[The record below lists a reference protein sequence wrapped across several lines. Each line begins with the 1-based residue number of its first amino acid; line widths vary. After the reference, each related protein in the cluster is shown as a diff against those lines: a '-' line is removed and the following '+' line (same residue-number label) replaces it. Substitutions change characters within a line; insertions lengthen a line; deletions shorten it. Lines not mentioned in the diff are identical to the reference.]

1 MITRIKVKNF
11 KSLEDFELRNLS
23 AFTCLIGLNGA
34 GKTTLLQ
41 FFDFVRSLLQG
52 RVSDWL
58 ARHKW
63 NISDVI
69 TIGSGKRSIEF
80 EIDVVDGNATQTWCA
95 RFNTQEMRCT
105 YESLLT
111 TTNDEKKQLL
121 LFEDNK
127 LKINN
132 ENFDLPQNFKQEGSV
147 FSFLQPMPLTP
158 DELLHTKVFG
168 VLDPSEIAQ
177 ASQTKYKSKQIEV
190 ESNGKGLVGFI
201 SSLSTAQQMDLFQK
215 LQAFYPSAQNYK
227 IRKQTFGWKNLLLSE
242 MEKSYFDASHLS
254 YGTLRLFVFLSQY
267 YSDNKCLIFDEI
279 ENGIN
284 QELIEKLLDQLQN
297 FNGKQVM
304 VTTHSALVLN
314 YLTDE
319 AAKDCVIFLY
329 KDKVGHSHAKKFFEI
344 DGMAKKLEVLGP
356 GEVMGDTNLIE
367 LSRQMAESVNAEQ
380 E

>member
-1 MITRIKVKNF
+1 MITRVKVRNF

-23 AFTCLIGLNGA
+23 VFICLIGLNGA

-58 ARHKW
+58 AKHKW
-63 NISDVI
+63 DISDVI
-69 TIGSGKRSIEF
+69 TLGSGKRSIEF
-80 EIDVVDGNATQTWCA
+80 EIDVVDGDATQTWCA

-105 YESLLT
+105 YESVLT
-111 TTNDEKKQLL
+111 ITNNDKKQFL

-132 ENFDLPQNFKQEGSV
+132 NNFDLPQNFKQEGSV
-147 FSFLQPMPLTP
+147 FSFFRPMLLTP

-168 VLDPSEIAQ
+168 VLEPSEIAQ
-177 ASQTKYKSKQIEV
+177 ASQTKYKGKKIEV
-190 ESNGKGLVGFI
+190 ESNGKGLVGII
-201 SSLSTAQQMDLFQK
+201 SSLSTAQQMDLFLK

-242 MEKSYFDASHLS
+242 MEKFYFDASHLS
-254 YGTLRLFVFLSQY
+254 YGTLRLYVFLSQY
-267 YSDNKCLIFDEI
+267 YSNNKCLIFEEI

-284 QELIEKLLDQLQN
+284 QELIEKLLEQLQN

-319 AAKDCVIFLY
+319 AAKDSVIFLY
-329 KDKVGHSHAKKFFEI
+329 KDKAGHTHAKKFFEI

-367 LSRQMAESVNAEQ
+367 LSRQMSESVDGEQ
-380 E
+380 K

>member
-1 MITRIKVKNF
+1 MARAWWDLFHHYPQRSKWIYFKN
-11 KSLEDFELRNLS
+11 
-23 AFTCLIGLNGA
+23 C
-34 GKTTLLQ
+34 
-41 FFDFVRSLLQG
+41 
-52 RVSDWL
+52 
-58 ARHKW
+58 RHF
-63 NISDVI
+63 I
-69 TIGSGKRSIEF
+69 
-80 EIDVVDGNATQTWCA
+80 
-95 RFNTQEMRCT
+95 
-105 YESLLT
+105 
-111 TTNDEKKQLL
+111 LL
-121 LFEDNK
+121 LR
-127 LKINN
+127 
-132 ENFDLPQNFKQEGSV
+132 
-147 FSFLQPMPLTP
+147 T
-158 DELLHTKVFG
+158 
-168 VLDPSEIAQ
+168 
-177 ASQTKYKSKQIEV
+177 
-190 ESNGKGLVGFI
+190 
-201 SSLSTAQQMDLFQK
+201 
-215 LQAFYPSAQNYK
+215 K
-227 IRKQTFGWKNLLLSE
+227 IRKQAFGWKNLLLSE
-242 MEKSYFDASHLS
+242 MEKSYFDASNLS

-319 AAKDCVIFLY
+319 AAKDSVIFLY